1 MESPEPPAT
10 IPLWSLTEDTL
21 VEIGENGS
29 LQVMTRWG
37 EFGVEDAGALA
48 VESLRRMALGPVS
61 LRNVTS
67 GAQWLGEFSPGFL
80 ALRRVLRQLSGSV
93 VHSLGLQDGK
103 RPLLSVIPIGPA
115 PFFRPEPV
123 DADRA
128 IRLSRF
134 AVLRAGEGGM
144 LLESPD
150 APFLVLLSRPW
161 AVRIASAFVEPCTIH
176 DIVADTGLGEELVTD
191 AVRYLV
197 AAGVVLLDGVGEGF
211 AFAEDDDPDLRH
223 WCHHELMFHAR
234 SRTRLA
240 CGRPESAR
248 GPRESAP
255 PVVKPAPDGPRFS
268 LPRPDLAAVADT
280 PLTALLE
287 NDHVCPRFP
296 EQPITVA
303 QLGELL
309 YRGARVRS
317 VGPAHLP
324 AQESHEASQRP
335 YFSVAC
341 LYELELYLT
350 IDRCQ
355 GLPQGI
361 YHYDPLGHSVTLIND
376 APADLAA
383 VLDLAMVAG
392 AGHRRPAALITVTA
406 RLERTSWALG
416 GAAYSTALLHFGA
429 LQQTLYLTGKAMGMS
444 AHAVPLD
451 AGDRV
456 DRALK
461 LTWPAEVALGE
472 CVLSA

>member
-1 MESPEPPAT
+1 MDSPEPPAT

-29 LQVMTRWG
+29 LVVMTRWG
-37 EFGVEDAGALA
+37 EFGVEDAGVLA

-61 LRNVTS
+61 LRNVTA
-67 GAQWLGEFSPGFL
+67 GAQWLGEFAPGFV

-93 VHSLGLQDGK
+93 VHSLGLPDGK
-103 RPLLSVIPIGPA
+103 RPLLSVIPVGPG
-115 PFFRPEPV
+115 PVFRPEPV
-123 DADRA
+123 AADRA

-134 AVLRAGEGGM
+134 AVLRTGEGGM

-161 AVRIASAFVEPCTIH
+161 AVHIATAFAESCTIH
-176 DIVADTGLGEELVTD
+176 DIVAGTGLAEQLVAD

-197 AAGVVLLDGVGEGF
+197 AAGVVLLDG
-211 AFAEDDDPDLRH
+211 ADADFAEDDDEDLRH

-240 CGRPESAR
+240 CGRPESVR
-248 GPRESAP
+248 GPRASAP
-255 PVVKPAPDGPRFS
+255 PVVKPVPGGRRFS
-268 LPRPDLAAVADT
+268 LPQPDLAAVEDA
-280 PLTALLE
+280 PLTELLE
-287 NDHVCPRFP
+287 TDHVCPRFP
-296 EQPITVA
+296 DRPITVA

-309 YRGARVRS
+309 FRAARVRS

-361 YHYDPLGHSVTLIND
+361 FHYDPLGHSVTLIND

-383 VLDLAMVAG
+383 VLDMAMVAG
-392 AGHRRPAALITVTA
+392 AGHRRPAALVTVTA

-429 LQQTLYLTGKAMGMS
+429 LQQTLYLTAKAMGMA

-456 DRALK
+456 DRALE

>member
-1 MESPEPPAT
+1 MVTTKPPAT

-29 LQVMTRWG
+29 LVVMTRWG
-37 EFGVEDAGALA
+37 EFGVEDAGVLA

-67 GAQWLGEFSPGFL
+67 GAQWLGEFAPGFV

-93 VHSLGLQDGK
+93 VHSLGLPDGK
-103 RPLLSVIPIGPA
+103 RPLLSVIPLGPA
-115 PFFRPEPV
+115 PLFRPEPV
-123 DADRA
+123 AADRA
-128 IRLSRF
+128 LRLSRF
-134 AVLRAGEGGM
+134 AVLRTGEGGM

-150 APFLVLLSRPW
+150 APFMVLLSRPS
-161 AVRIASAFVEPCTIH
+161 AVRIATAFAEPCTIL
-176 DIVADTGLGEELVTD
+176 DIVADTGLTEELVAD

-197 AAGVVLLDGVGEGF
+197 AAGVVLVDDLGDGY
-211 AFAEDDDPDLRH
+211 AEDEDQDLRH
-223 WCHHELMFHAR
+223 WCHHELLFHAR

-240 CGRPESAR
+240 CGRPESTRGAR
-248 GPRESAP
+248 FASAP
-255 PVVKPAPDGPRFS
+255 PVVKPVPVGKRFP
-268 LPRPDLAAVADT
+268 LPQPDLTAVADA

-287 NDHVCPRFP
+287 TDHLCPGFP

-309 YRGARVRS
+309 FRAARIRS

-350 IDRCQ
+350 IDRCH

-376 APADLAA
+376 APVDLAA
-383 VLDLAMVAG
+383 VLDMAMVAG
-392 AGHRRPAALITVTA
+392 AGHRRPAALVTVTA

-429 LQQTLYLTGKAMGMS
+429 LQQTLYLTAKAMGMS

-456 DRALK
+456 DRALD

>member
-1 MESPEPPAT
+1 MDSPAT

-21 VEIGENGS
+21 VEVGENGS
-29 LQVMTRWG
+29 LVVMTRWG

-67 GAQWLGEFSPGFL
+67 GARQLNEFSPGFV
-80 ALRRVLRQLSGSV
+80 ALRRVLRKLSGSV

-103 RPLLSVIPIGPA
+103 RPLLSVIPAGPA
-115 PFFRPEPV
+115 PFFTPEPV
-123 DADRA
+123 PPDRP

-134 AVLRAGEGGM
+134 AVLRTGEGGM
-144 LLESPD
+144 LLECPD
-150 APFLVLLSRPW
+150 APFRVLLSRPS
-161 AVRIASAFVEPCTIH
+161 AIRIASAFAESCTI
-176 DIVADTGLGEELVTD
+176 DEVVAETGLAEQLVGA

-197 AAGVVLLDGVGEGF
+197 AAGVVLLDGPD
-211 AFAEDDDPDLRH
+211 ARFAEDDDPDLWH
-223 WCHHELMFHAR
+223 WCSHELLFHAR
-234 SRTRLA
+234 SRTRLG

-248 GPRESAP
+248 GPRPGVP
-255 PVVKPAPDGPRFS
+255 PVVKPVPGGPTFP
-268 LPRPDLAAVADT
+268 LPRPDLTEVADA
-280 PLTALLE
+280 PLTSLLE
-287 NDHVCPRFP
+287 TDHECPRFP
-296 EQPITVA
+296 DRPITLS

-309 YRGARVRS
+309 FRGARVRS
-317 VGPAHLP
+317 VGPARLP
-324 AQESHEASQRP
+324 MQERHEASQRP

-350 IDRCQ
+350 IDRCE
-355 GLPQGI
+355 GLERGI
-361 YHYDPLGHSVTLIND
+361 YHYDPLGHALTLINN
-376 APADLAA
+376 APADLTA

-416 GAAYSTALLHFGA
+416 GAAYSTALVHFGA
-429 LQQTLYLTGKAMGMS
+429 LQQTLYLTGKAMGLS
-444 AHAVPLD
+444 AHAVPVD

-456 DRALK
+456 DHALK

-472 CVLSA
+472 CVLST